1 MKKVVSVFL
10 ALIMLLSLAAC
21 GSKQDD
27 KQEGAPVELKLSK
40 STPADNPVS
49 EALTY
54 LSETVNEQSGGNV
67 QIKVYFD
74 AALGSEP
81 ESIEGLKLGTVD
93 MARVATANMASFVPE
108 LDLFNL
114 PFLFRDSDHFWNVL
128 NGEVGNYI
136 KEKFEEN
143 GFKLL
148 AYYED
153 GARNVYDAKKFI
165 ETADDFKGVKIRT
178 MTSTLITEAFE
189 AMGAAPTPMNFG
201 ELYTSL
207 QQGVVEAGENNF
219 STIYTSKQYEVA
231 PYITETE
238 HYRIPS
244 VLIMSLDKWNSLSA
258 EQQDYLQKAADASR
272 EWEIPHFIEADQ
284 SYRQMLVDAGVKI
297 QDFSDSEKEILLDK
311 LADVYAKCNEAVGN
325 DLVNKIIATK

>member
-27 KQEGAPVELKLSK
+27 KQEGAPVELKLSQ

-148 AYYED
+148 PL
-153 GARNVYDAKKFI
+153 FLW
-165 ETADDFKGVKIRT
+165 TIRQF
-178 MTSTLITEAFE
+178 A
-189 AMGAAPTPMNFG
+189 
-201 ELYTSL
+201 
-207 QQGVVEAGENNF
+207 
-219 STIYTSKQYEVA
+219 
-231 PYITETE
+231 
-238 HYRIPS
+238 
-244 VLIMSLDKWNSLSA
+244 
-258 EQQDYLQKAADASR
+258 
-272 EWEIPHFIEADQ
+272 
-284 SYRQMLVDAGVKI
+284 
-297 QDFSDSEKEILLDK
+297 
-311 LADVYAKCNEAVGN
+311 
-325 DLVNKIIATK
+325 